1 MAGVVIDTSVLDNI
15 LSKLDVNA
23 GAVVQKLAQDTEVYM
38 KTHMSTSS
46 PSLPGEPPAIDT
58 STLVNSIDAIP
69 ESEKVWLTVV
79 GAHYGVD
86 LEFGTMHMQA
96 RPFFRPAI
104 EWVANNLPDE
114 LIRAVVTP

>member
-79 GAHYGVD
+79 GRI
-86 LEFGTMHMQA
+86 M
-96 RPFFRPAI
+96 
-104 EWVANNLPDE
+104 E
-114 LIRAVVTP
+114 LIWNLGRCTCRRVLFPPGDRMGGE